1 VRYIDPTLTVIDKDT
16 AIVASNWKMNNAS
29 GIITNETWVMQAD
42 GTAKLRIDEFAVT
55 GE

>member
-1 VRYIDPTLTVIDKDT
+1 
-16 AIVASNWKMNNAS
+16 MNKAS

-42 GTAKLRIDEFAVT
+42 GTAKLNVDEFAVT